1 MQAIQITETTELARY
16 GVKGPE
22 AANWL
27 GKYKVEIP
35 TKANTWLLSGNAIV
49 MRLGASE
56 FLIEDQQYGQ
66 VCAKLAADHLR
77 VAGVYKV
84 SRVDASFTMLGSG
97 VLRMLS
103 ELCALDLSAAGLQ
116 ENEVVM
122 TQVAG
127 VSATVLR
134 QHLKGETV
142 YRLWCDGTY
151 GVYMKQ
157 ILSEIAAELN
167 VSEFEC
173 QRI

>member
-1 MQAIQITETTELARY
+1 MQAIQITDMTELARY

-27 GKYKVEIP
+27 GKYKVEMP
-35 TKANTWLLSGNAIV
+35 AKANTLLFSDNAIV

-56 FLIEDQQYGQ
+56 FLIEDQPGGE

-84 SRVDASFTMLGSG
+84 SRVDASFTLLGSG
-97 VLRMLS
+97 ILRMLS

-116 ENEVVM
+116 DNEVVM

-127 VSATVLR
+127 ISATVLR
-134 QHLKGETV
+134 QNLNGESV

-157 ILSEIAAELN
+157 MLSEIVAELN
-167 VSEFEC
+167 ASEFEY
-173 QRI
+173 